1 MNKEKTT
8 EFPKIIFGF
17 DKEWE
22 LKNWH
27 ASCVKNNNYSDKE
40 SKMWGLG
47 NIPQDVKTIIDN
59 KYSNEETMSK
69 LSTIMDNFLKTSES
83 LSVIKKVTDKAESSW
98 GKIEKFFFP
107 ALLKMLDL
115 SIEEIE
121 KKYYAYFTFG
131 RRCPFCDNKFM
142 FSPFVSFVTHAS
154 HEIMHIE
161 FLKKYRKH
169 CLNKGLTEMQIQHL
183 KEIITVILN
192 EDMKDLLSVPDKGYD
207 YHQKIR
213 EEILKIYQESKK
225 TKENFTAFL
234 DNTIC
239 LLKKNFWN
247 TP

>member
-1 MNKEKTT
+1 MNKEKATK
-8 EFPKIIFGF
+8 FPKIFFGF
-17 DKEWE
+17 DKKWE
-22 LKNWH
+22 LENWH
-27 ASCVKNNNYSDKE
+27 DSCVKNNNYSDGGGG
-40 SKMWGLG
+40 MWGLG
-47 NIPQDVKTIIDN
+47 NIPQVVKTTINN
-59 KYSNEETMSK
+59 KYSSEETVSK
-69 LSTIMDNFLKTSES
+69 LATIMDDFLKTPETQ
-83 LSVIKKVTDKAESSW
+83 LVIKKVIDKAEDSW
-98 GKIEKFFFP
+98 GKIEEKFFP

-131 RRCPFCDNKFM
+131 RRCPFYDNKFM

-161 FLKKYRKH
+161 FLKKYRKY
-169 CLNKGLTEMQIQHL
+169 CLDKGLTETQIQHL

-207 YHQKIR
+207 YHKKIR

-225 TKENFTAFL
+225 TKENFTVFL
-234 DNTIC
+234 DNSIW

-247 TP
+247 AV